1 MDNYNYEDLYKQ
13 YDGIL
18 GATIINIFSFSK
30 KDNYIVFNNFDYKNK
45 LHRVF
50 LESAFLLSTTHK
62 MYIYLNMPLHSFLYF
77 KYFVI
82 KKRGEKVFRIRDAQ
96 ENGINIEEVAE
107 FEAKSY
113 NHTISVFDDIYNA
126 YYKKIYGRR

>member
-1 MDNYNYEDLYKQ
+1 MKKFIIPSIVTL
-13 YDGIL
+13 
-18 GATIINIFSFSK
+18 ATVAPALACF
-30 KDNYIVFNNFDYKNK
+30 
-45 LHRVF
+45 
-50 LESAFLLSTTHK
+50 
-62 MYIYLNMPLHSFLYF
+62 
-77 KYFVI
+77 FVI

-113 NHTISVFDDIYNA
+113 NHSIFVFDDIYNA

>member
-1 MDNYNYEDLYKQ
+1 MDIYEELYKQ

-50 LESAFLLSTTHK
+50 LESAFLLNTTHK
-62 MYIYLNMPLHSFLYF
+62 MDIYLNMPLHSFLYF